1 MLLFTAKL
9 SLSCFK
15 RPGYSFVTHA
25 PTKGFSF
32 NRNGSRSASFRVSE
46 KCQSS
51 LIFFIV
57 EVVGSLFIGPAFS
70 KVRFHFYGE
79 PISE

>member
-1 MLLFTAKL
+1 
-9 SLSCFK
+9 
-15 RPGYSFVTHA
+15 
-25 PTKGFSF
+25 
-32 NRNGSRSASFRVSE
+32 
-46 KCQSS
+46 